1 MARNRIVLKSNF
13 KLAAREAHKGLED
26 AVEKWMDVGENDV
39 KNTLTKREAQ
49 RGYSLNT
56 LYDSISSEKRGD
68 LDAAI
73 QVAAWYAHFFEY
85 GTVFID
91 PMPFLRPAK
100 RKADKA
106 FREEAKDKIQ
116 QRVKRAA
123 IR

>member
-1 MARNRIVLKSNF
+1 MVLKSNF
-13 KLAAREAHKGLED
+13 KLAAKEIHKGLED
-26 AVEKWMDVGENDV
+26 AVEKWKEVGEDTA
-39 KNTLTKREAQ
+39 KATLTKREAQ

-56 LYDSISSEKRGD
+56 LYDSIRSEKRGD

-73 QVAAWYAHFFEY
+73 MVTAWYAHFFEY
-85 GTVFID
+85 GTRFID

-106 FREEAKDKIQ
+106 FREEAGDKIK
-116 QRVKRAA
+116 QRIKRAA

>member
-1 MARNRIVLKSNF
+1 MVLKSNF
-13 KLAAREAHKGLED
+13 KLAAKEVHKGLED
-26 AVEKWMDVGENDV
+26 AVEKWMEVGEDTA
-39 KNTLTKREAQ
+39 KETLTKREAQ

-73 QVAAWYAHFFEY
+73 VVAAWYAHFFEW
-85 GTVFID
+85 GTRFID

-106 FREEAKDKIQ
+106 FREEAKNKIQ
-116 QRVKRAA
+116 QRVKRASV
-123 IR
+123 R

>member
-1 MARNRIVLKSNF
+1 MARNRMVLKSNF

-26 AVEKWMDVGENDV
+26 AVEKWMDVGEDTA
-39 KNTLTKREAQ
+39 KETLTKREAQ

-56 LYDSISSEKRGD
+56 LYSSISSEKRGD

-73 QVAAWYAHFFEY
+73 KVTAWYAHFFEY
-85 GTVFID
+85 GTRYID

-100 RKADKA
+100 SKADKA